1 MKHVSVKEA
10 KDTLPALIR
19 AVEDGERVTITRNG
33 KPVVDV
39 IPHERKGGIDLE
51 GLRRWKKERGYT
63 LVAGPI
69 PDDFDDP
76 LPEDFLITPSL

>member
-1 MKHVSVKEA
+1 MKHFSIKEA
-10 KDTLPALIR
+10 KDQLPALVR
-19 AVEDGERVTITRNG
+19 AVEAGEQVVITRNG

-39 IPHERKGGIDLE
+39 IPHAKKGGIDLE

-63 LVAGPI
+63 SVAGPI